1 MKNFIVADRGEGGMK
16 EPGKLSSRLD
26 LFPFGTAV
34 TPVHVTSM
42 AMNWSQGAT
51 HYAGIGI

>member
-42 AMNWSQGAT
+42 AMK
-51 HYAGIGI
+51 